1 MNLILADCTCEHTIC
16 SSHYTQETN
25 PPVYGTSIR
34 RLMQAMVPS
43 MLIASVHVDDT
54 AVYDQAVQECRV
66 RQQQRRCDDAGGAG
80 VPDTAVGGV
89 GQPRSDDRSPN
100 T

>member
-25 PPVYGTSIR
+25 PPVYGTSVR

-43 MLIASVHVDDT
+43 MLVASVHVDDT
-54 AVYDQAVQECRV
+54 ATYDQAVQKCRRIV
-66 RQQQRRCDDAGGAG
+66 QQQQQQQRHCDNAGDSGLPDAAGG
-80 VPDTAVGGV
+80 GGV
-89 GQPRSDDRSPN
+89 GDK
-100 T
+100 